1 MTFTAQEVGNYMAG
15 ALDFYVKG
23 QPLSQTIQD
32 KPLLATLDK
41 NKETFPGGKGN
52 IDLSIKGNYNSY
64 LQGYT
69 HDDTVTYTN
78 PANMKRIY
86 FPWRELHGGISVTYT
101 ELKIDGISV
110 TDDQKG
116 STSEHSKREETVLCG
131 ILEDKM
137 EDMDE
142 GVSRDFNTYMW
153 GDGTADPKGPVG
165 IRGIIVDDPTTGMY
179 GGVDRALNTWWRNR
193 SFVGT
198 AGIDISATTYT
209 TLNVIPLFLKKEI
222 RQLRRFGGR
231 EFLALAGNGFIAA
244 MEATLLANGNY
255 SLEGFSM
262 EKNADMGVADISVRG
277 LGQIYYDPTLDDL
290 GLTDRLYIIETR
302 RMKLY
307 VMEDE
312 EWKQHSPS
320 RPPEKY
326 VIYRGLTWTGQLL
339 TRQLN
344 VHGVYELKRV

>member
-1 MTFTAQEVGNYMAG
+1 MTFTANEVANYMAG

-23 QPLSQTIQD
+23 QPLSSTIQD
-32 KPLLATLDK
+32 KPLLAALDK
-41 NKETFPGGKGN
+41 NKKTFPGGRGN

-64 LQGYT
+64 LQGYS

-78 PANMKRIY
+78 PANMKRIK
-86 FPWRELHGGISVTYT
+86 FPWRELHGGIGLTHT
-101 ELKIDGISV
+101 ELKIDGVSV
-110 TDDQKG
+110 VDDQKG
-116 STSEHSKREETVLCG
+116 NTSEHGGREETALVS

-142 GVSRDFNTYMW
+142 GVSRDFNAYMW

-165 IRGIIVDDPTTGMY
+165 IRGIIVDDPTTGTY
-179 GGVDRALNTWWRNR
+179 GGVDRAQNTWWRNR

-198 AGIDISATTYT
+198 SGIDISSASYT
-209 TLNVIPLFLKKEI
+209 TNNTIPLFMKKEI

-231 EFLALAGNGFIAA
+231 SFLALAGSGFIGSL
-244 MEATLLANGNY
+244 EATLLANGNY
-255 SLEGFSM
+255 SLDGFSM
-262 EKNADMGVADISVRG
+262 DKNVDMGIADVSIAG
-277 LGQIYYDPTLDDL
+277 FGKFNYDPTLDDL
-290 GLTDRLYIIETR
+290 GLTDRLYIIETN
-302 RMKLY
+302 RMTLY
-307 VMEDE
+307 VMEGE